1 LRQDNADERLMETG
15 YRLGLVAPHA
25 CEAVRARTDA
35 IAQHRA
41 WLEGTQFPSVAGN
54 AHFAAVALE
63 AVRHGATLADVLRR
77 PGVRIHHLR
86 GALPMEIPVSL
97 EDRIECA
104 IKYEGYIARQG
115 RDVRAMR
122 DLEGRTIPAG
132 FEFDGIHGIST
143 EAREKLTRIRPETLG
158 QASRIA
164 GVRAADLS
172 ILAVHLERQRRAAG

>member
-1 LRQDNADERLMETG
+1 
-15 YRLGLVAPHA
+15 
-25 CEAVRARTDA
+25 
-35 IAQHRA
+35 
-41 WLEGTQFPSVAGN
+41 
-54 AHFAAVALE
+54 
-63 AVRHGATLADVLRR
+63 
-77 PGVRIHHLR
+77 
-86 GALPMEIPVSL
+86 MEIPVSL